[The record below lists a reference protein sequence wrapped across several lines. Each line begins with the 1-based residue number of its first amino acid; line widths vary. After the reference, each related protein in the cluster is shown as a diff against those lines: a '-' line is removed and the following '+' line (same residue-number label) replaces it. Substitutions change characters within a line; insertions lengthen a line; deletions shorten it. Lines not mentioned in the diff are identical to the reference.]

1 MHVLGLFQPLKT
13 LWQCT
18 QHFSFQSADKV
29 ERFGSR
35 TEKYPIWRLA
45 SNWCSNVETKAL
57 HRKKECCST
66 TFTLYTLKHMQQLC
80 STYTTVHTVLKRRK
94 KYLMKIH
101 SNRICYDEIDA
112 ENEAFFI
119 FNCFHTVSWNLHF
132 NVNNVMPNLI
142 TMNFHQKLTTMFQ
155 ISVRMK

>member
-1 MHVLGLFQPLKT
+1 MSQFWVKLRIYDIKIQLPKFERVMKLQPVVVKELKSPKKLFSQASTNFNYNKVKLTKNLSLLSQLQLKMHVLGLFQPLKT

-80 STYTTVHTVLKRRK
+80 STYTSVHTVLKRR
-94 KYLMKIH
+94 
-101 SNRICYDEIDA
+101 
-112 ENEAFFI
+112 
-119 FNCFHTVSWNLHF
+119 
-132 NVNNVMPNLI
+132 
-142 TMNFHQKLTTMFQ
+142 
-155 ISVRMK
+155 

>member
-1 MHVLGLFQPLKT
+1 MSQVEDSLAQNSMPKNGRVIKLQQIIVKELKSPKNYALGQNSTNFNFYKVNLIENLSFLSQLQLKMHVLGLFQPLKT

-80 STYTTVHTVLKRRK
+80 STYTSVHTVLKRR
-94 KYLMKIH
+94 
-101 SNRICYDEIDA
+101 
-112 ENEAFFI
+112 
-119 FNCFHTVSWNLHF
+119 
-132 NVNNVMPNLI
+132 
-142 TMNFHQKLTTMFQ
+142 
-155 ISVRMK
+155 